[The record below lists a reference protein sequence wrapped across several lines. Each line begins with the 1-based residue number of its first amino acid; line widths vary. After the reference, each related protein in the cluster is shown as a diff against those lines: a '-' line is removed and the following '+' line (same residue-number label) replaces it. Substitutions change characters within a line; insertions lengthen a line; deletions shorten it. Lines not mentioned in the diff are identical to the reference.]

1 MKHPI
6 QPVILDDG
14 ILRFR
19 RNLVVRYLL
28 DTGGLDLNDIGRNDF
43 PKEDLEQFYQLIGCT
58 LSVFG
63 DMPFVSDEVYEAAR
77 HMYEE
82 GVPEEKARLEVLQQT
97 LSRLQPIVRSLIEV
111 VFPQLPLD
119 DISDIKKAVPTTN
132 SHDLLCLLIKEQY
145 PTEDLKGFDLNV
157 VYKNTFTEIGAIS
170 EAVARIDD
178 YHDPAEHVLNEYLTR
193 LSAPKNHFFVR
204 AVKGTTT
211 LLLLLNSLTETG
223 NRYLEST
230 TVIGK

>member
-6 QPVILDDG
+6 QPVISDDG
-14 ILRFR
+14 TLRFR
-19 RNLVVRYLL
+19 QNLVVRYLL
-28 DTGGLDLNDIGRNDF
+28 NTGGLDLNDIGRQDF

-63 DMPFVSDEVYEAAR
+63 DMPLVSDEVYEAAR

-119 DISDIKKAVPTTN
+119 DISDIKATEQPTN

-145 PTEDLKGFDLNV
+145 PAEDLRGFDLNV
-157 VYKNTFTEIGAIS
+157 VYKNTFTEIGSTLEAIS
-170 EAVARIDD
+170 RIDD
-178 YHDPAEHVLNEYLTR
+178 YNDLAEHVLNEYLTD
-193 LSAPKNHFFVR
+193 LTAPKHHFFVR
-204 AVKGTTT
+204 AIKGPTT
-211 LLLLLNSLTETG
+211 LLLILNSLTETG
-223 NRYLEST
+223 KKYLEST
-230 TVIGK
+230 L